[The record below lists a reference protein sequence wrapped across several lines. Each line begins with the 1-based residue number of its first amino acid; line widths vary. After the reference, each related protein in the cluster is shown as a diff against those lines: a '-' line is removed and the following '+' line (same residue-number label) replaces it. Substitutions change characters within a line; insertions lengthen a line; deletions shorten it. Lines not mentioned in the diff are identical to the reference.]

1 MNHKKFRRLYHRDE
15 RLQVCRRGG
24 RKRALGTRAPMVLPQ
39 GPNQRWSLD
48 FMSDA
53 FACGR
58 RFRIFAVV
66 DDFSR
71 ECVRLIADT
80 SISGARVGC
89 EPDAAI
95 FERMARPG
103 TIVSDNGTEPT
114 GMAIGR
120 RSKER
125 NVEWHSI
132 APGKPC
138 QNGFTE
144 SFNARLR
151 DECLNETIFTSP
163 THARRELEAWRHDYN
178 HFRPHS
184 SLGDKTP
191 AGIGAGSTG
200 KHGCCHHARR
210 WASKR
215 AQALIVAGRNFAL
228 RSAATLGFQL
238 VDLLRALRQMN
249 RSEKPEAEARR

>member
-1 MNHKKFRRLYHRDE
+1 
-15 RLQVCRRGG
+15 
-24 RKRALGTRAPMVLPQ
+24 
-39 GPNQRWSLD
+39 
-48 FMSDA
+48 MSDA

-80 SISGARVGC
+80 SISGARVDR

-114 GMAIGR
+114 SMAIGR

-151 DECLNETIFTSP
+151 DE
-163 THARRELEAWRHDYN
+163 W
-178 HFRPHS
+178 
-184 SLGDKTP
+184 TP
-191 AGIGAGSTG
+191 
-200 KHGCCHHARR
+200 
-210 WASKR
+210 
-215 AQALIVAGRNFAL
+215 
-228 RSAATLGFQL
+228 
-238 VDLLRALRQMN
+238 
-249 RSEKPEAEARR
+249 